1 METLRQLSEP
11 KNFAEQALLHKQVA
25 ASLRYLNTTLTSTPA
40 QLQPCAGLIAQLA
53 ELTHNSNLSL
63 ESASATQVVP
73 LTKSAS
79 VTKPT
84 VSIQTALRTRL
95 SEAIADWQSIPQVS
109 VTEMAYPLLVHSMLT
124 NQPAYER
131 KAQRIL
137 NRAYKTLLTTVN
149 QINIPALYAVT
160 TLKTYVTRYSRNKIN
175 TLLSTA
181 NSLPLTPDDYL
192 KLHLLTTQY
201 TLPYR

>member
-25 ASLRYLNTTLTSTPA
+25 DSLRYLNTTLTSSPA

-53 ELTHNSNLSL
+53 ELTLN
-63 ESASATQVVP
+63 P
-73 LTKSAS
+73 
-79 VTKPT
+79 
-84 VSIQTALRTRL
+84 ALRIPHEIRTRL
-95 SEAIADWQSIPQVS
+95 SEAIADWQSNPQVS
-109 VTEMAYPLLVHSMLT
+109 DTEMAYPLLVHSMLT
-124 NQPAYER
+124 NQPSYER

-137 NRAYKTLLTTVN
+137 NRAYKTLLTTAT
-149 QINIPALYAVT
+149 QINISALYAVT

-175 TLLSTA
+175 TLLTTA
-181 NSLPLTPDDYL
+181 NSLPLTPDDHL

-201 TLPYR
+201 AISFR

>member
-11 KNFAEQALLHKQVA
+11 KNFAEQAQLERQIQT
-25 ASLRYLNTTLTSTPA
+25 SLRYLNTTLTSTPD

-53 ELTHNSNLSL
+53 ELTLNPDLHIPQ
-63 ESASATQVVP
+63 E
-73 LTKSAS
+73 
-79 VTKPT
+79 
-84 VSIQTALRTRL
+84 IRTRL
-95 SEAIADWQSIPQVS
+95 SEAIADWQFIPQVS
-109 VTEMAYPLLVHSMLT
+109 DTEMAYPLLVHSMLT

-137 NRAYKTLLTTVN
+137 NRAYKTLLTPKTLTSNPHSGDKIATTQISRAVN
-149 QINIPALYAVT
+149 QINISALYAVT

>member
-1 METLRQLSEP
+1 MSTPFQHMETLRQLSEP
-11 KNFAEQALLHKQVA
+11 KNFAEQAQLERQIQTSLH
-25 ASLRYLNTTLTSTPA
+25 YLNTTLTSTPD

-53 ELTHNSNLSL
+53 ELTLNPDLHIPH
-63 ESASATQVVP
+63 E
-73 LTKSAS
+73 
-79 VTKPT
+79 
-84 VSIQTALRTRL
+84 IRTRL
-95 SEAIADWQSIPQVS
+95 SEAIADWQFNPRVS
-109 VTEMAYPLLVHSMLT
+109 DTEMAYPLLVHSMLT

-175 TLLSTA
+175 TLLTTA
-181 NSLPLTPDDYL
+181 NSLPLTPDDHL

-201 TLPYR
+201 TISFG